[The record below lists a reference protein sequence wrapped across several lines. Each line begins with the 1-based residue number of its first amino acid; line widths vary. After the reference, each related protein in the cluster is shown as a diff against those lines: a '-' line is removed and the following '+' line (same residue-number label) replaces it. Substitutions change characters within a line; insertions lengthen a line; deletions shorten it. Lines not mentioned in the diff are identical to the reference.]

1 MILQSSVNSTTKCS
15 VRMVT
20 SLTPQIPPNLHSSL
34 LTEMSFVSF
43 PSDPNMMNAKQLD
56 QFKLNYAEMI
66 VEGMDMDS
74 LITFAVES
82 IEQNIKDWDEDDV
95 KSEILDYYG
104 EETLMDLM
112 PEQPQPTTEIGAL
125 ESTASDY
132 GVGK

>member
-1 MILQSSVNSTTKCS
+1 
-15 VRMVT
+15 
-20 SLTPQIPPNLHSSL
+20 
-34 LTEMSFVSF
+34 MSFISF
-43 PSDPNMMNAKQLD
+43 PSDPNIMNKEQLA

-66 VEGMDMDS
+66 VDGMDMSS

-112 PEQPQPTTEIGAL
+112 PESVQEPTEIGKL
-125 ESTASDY
+125 EATADDY

>member
-1 MILQSSVNSTTKCS
+1 
-15 VRMVT
+15 
-20 SLTPQIPPNLHSSL
+20 
-34 LTEMSFVSF
+34 MSFISF
-43 PSDPNMMNAKQLD
+43 PTDPNVMNAKQLD
-56 QFKLNYAEMI
+56 QFKLNYAELI
-66 VEGMDMDS
+66 VEGMDMDT

-112 PEQPQPTTEIGAL
+112 PTSPQQTTEISSL
-125 ESTASDY
+125 EATANDY

>member
-1 MILQSSVNSTTKCS
+1 
-15 VRMVT
+15 
-20 SLTPQIPPNLHSSL
+20 
-34 LTEMSFVSF
+34 MSFISF
-43 PSDPNMMNAKQLD
+43 PTDPNVMNAKQLD

-66 VEGMDMDS
+66 VEGMDMDT

-112 PEQPQPTTEIGAL
+112 PEQSQQTTEIGAL
-125 ESTASDY
+125 EATAPDY

>member
-1 MILQSSVNSTTKCS
+1 MTFAGNYQGPLYAPHPDLKMNS
-15 VRMVT
+15 
-20 SLTPQIPPNLHSSL
+20 
-34 LTEMSFVSF
+34 
-43 PSDPNMMNAKQLD
+43 KQLD

-66 VEGMDMDS
+66 VEGMDMDT

-112 PEQPQPTTEIGAL
+112 PDSPQSMTEIGTL
-125 ESTASDY
+125 EATATDY

>member
-1 MILQSSVNSTTKCS
+1 
-15 VRMVT
+15 
-20 SLTPQIPPNLHSSL
+20 
-34 LTEMSFVSF
+34 MSFISF
-43 PSDPNMMNAKQLD
+43 PTDPNVMNAKQLE

-66 VEGMDMDS
+66 VEGMDMDT

-112 PEQPQPTTEIGAL
+112 PEQSQPMTEIGSL
-125 ESTASDY
+125 EATANDY